1 MEVIKMQKFC
11 ILLLVTGIW
20 ICNNNVKNFIEI
32 AEAPI
37 QDGIRLKI
45 DKPVHLHANEYFS
58 YEHIPIMVT
67 NFSSDTIY
75 FENIFVFKDDHPVW
89 GNFDFCIT
97 DQNGN
102 IYSLRP
108 ASRHYHKILDRQE
121 EYVMLV
127 PGASFQDKILISL
140 NGFYNLDK
148 GKTYTIF
155 AQYVNQRIYE
165 TGFFPTKLTPGK
177 KLWTGVL
184 KSNIYKFR
192 F

>member
-1 MEVIKMQKFC
+1 MQKFC

-20 ICNNNVKNFIEI
+20 ICNNHVKNFIEI

-67 NFSSDTIY
+67 NFSSDTVY

-89 GNFDFCIT
+89 GNFEFHIS
-97 DQNGN
+97 DQDGN
-102 IYSLRP
+102 SYLLQPS
-108 ASRHYHKILDRQE
+108 SRHYHEMTRRQT
-121 EYVMLV
+121 EYVILP
-127 PGASFQDKILISL
+127 PGVSYQDSLSISFDLD
-140 NGFYNLDK
+140 YNLSK

-155 AQYVNQRIYE
+155 AQYVNQRLLD
-165 TGFFPTKLTPGK
+165 TGTFPIRLPHGK
-177 KLWTGVL
+177 QLWTGVL
-184 KSNIYKFR
+184 KSNTYKFKL
-192 F
+192 